1 MKKMNK
7 RTYKFI
13 VTIMLSCIL
22 LSFNVV
28 DAVAND
34 LNKNITDTS
43 LTMEKLQNMVLE
55 YFESN
60 NIPYQVGTLE
70 YLDYI
75 TNQLLFGTDQE
86 IKKLD
91 NYDMITAYFAH
102 YKNIFEDAVIT
113 NSLGLDAQTNLS
125 TTDITSFAAESVET
139 NDFLNTTIEML
150 QNEFT
155 DSAEINDDLF
165 ISNNQLTQANAIITS
180 YSPSAA
186 TNYAKKWAGNENSS
200 SSDYHKSNPNYIY
213 FSDGDC
219 TNFGSQC
226 LYAGKVPMSGK
237 PASPYPGINSS
248 TTKWYYAEFNQLTS
262 CDELTTS
269 WCRVVDF
276 NKYFTNKAYKYTY
289 KTRSSL
295 VSKCELGDVIQLA
308 HKTTGEPYHTI
319 IITYKSAN
327 SVLYCGHTS
336 HRNNASITTINESTN
351 NFILF
356 DFTH

>member
-150 QNEFT
+150 LN
-155 DSAEINDDLF
+155 
-165 ISNNQLTQANAIITS
+165 
-180 YSPSAA
+180 
-186 TNYAKKWAGNENSS
+186 KR
-200 SSDYHKSNPNYIY
+200 HK
-213 FSDGDC
+213 
-219 TNFGSQC
+219 
-226 LYAGKVPMSGK
+226 
-237 PASPYPGINSS
+237 
-248 TTKWYYAEFNQLTS
+248 
-262 CDELTTS
+262 
-269 WCRVVDF
+269 
-276 NKYFTNKAYKYTY
+276 
-289 KTRSSL
+289 
-295 VSKCELGDVIQLA
+295 
-308 HKTTGEPYHTI
+308 
-319 IITYKSAN
+319 
-327 SVLYCGHTS
+327 
-336 HRNNASITTINESTN
+336 
-351 NFILF
+351 
-356 DFTH
+356 

>member
-75 TNQLLFGTDQE
+75 TDQLLFGTDQE

-125 TTDITSFAAESVET
+125 TTDITSF
-139 NDFLNTTIEML
+139 
-150 QNEFT
+150 
-155 DSAEINDDLF
+155 SA
-165 ISNNQLTQANAIITS
+165 
-180 YSPSAA
+180 
-186 TNYAKKWAGNENSS
+186 
-200 SSDYHKSNPNYIY
+200 
-213 FSDGDC
+213 
-219 TNFGSQC
+219 
-226 LYAGKVPMSGK
+226 
-237 PASPYPGINSS
+237 
-248 TTKWYYAEFNQLTS
+248 
-262 CDELTTS
+262 
-269 WCRVVDF
+269 
-276 NKYFTNKAYKYTY
+276 
-289 KTRSSL
+289 
-295 VSKCELGDVIQLA
+295 
-308 HKTTGEPYHTI
+308 
-319 IITYKSAN
+319 
-327 SVLYCGHTS
+327 
-336 HRNNASITTINESTN
+336 
-351 NFILF
+351 
-356 DFTH
+356 